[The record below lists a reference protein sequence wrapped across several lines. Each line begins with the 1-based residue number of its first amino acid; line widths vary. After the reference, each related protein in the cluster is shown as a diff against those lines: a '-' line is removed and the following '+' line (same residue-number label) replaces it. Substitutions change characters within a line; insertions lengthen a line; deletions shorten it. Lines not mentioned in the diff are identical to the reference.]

1 MEYQGTNGEG
11 ILILK
16 SISLKLIVICSH
28 IQRVTVKNY
37 IGELPTR
44 VKIQLELYTTSA
56 LGSWVLG
63 RIIQE
68 VPLSG
73 P

>member
-1 MEYQGTNGEG
+1 MGTNTNRYYCGVSRTNGEG

-37 IGELPTR
+37 IGELQTR
-44 VKIQLELYTTSA
+44 VKIHLELHTTSA
-56 LGSWVLG
+56 LGSDLG
-63 RIIQE
+63 AW
-68 VPLSG
+68 
-73 P
+73 